1 MLRLLPFVLAVV
13 IWVYALVDCARTPE
27 EEMPY
32 RVPKVVWII
41 LVVVFPF
48 IGAVAWIIVSRVA
61 RSQNGG
67 GSGVWSSGPSNPE
80 RPSAPSGPV
89 APDDDPEFL
98 FRIEQRRRR
107 EAAAER
113 RRQAEKRGG
122 HLPGGGA
129 EGGGGT
135 DTASG
140 GASGDGGAGEGEPG
154 EGSSGPTG
162 GSTPDVDS
170 PR

>member
-1 MLRLLPFVLAVV
+1 MLRLLPVFLAVA

-27 EEMPY
+27 DEMPY

-48 IGAVAWIIVSRVA
+48 VGAVAWIIVSRVA

-67 GSGVWSSGPSNPE
+67 GSGVWSSGPPKPG
-80 RPSAPSGPV
+80 RPSAPSGPR

-113 RRQAEKRGG
+113 RRQAEKRGEKPG
-122 HLPGGGA
+122 HDSAGGGDA
-129 EGGGGT
+129 REGGAPGTGAHGGSA
-135 DTASG
+135 D
-140 GASGDGGAGEGEPG
+140 EPG
-154 EGSSGPTG
+154 EGNPGPSG
-162 GSTPDVDS
+162 GSAPDVDS
-170 PR
+170 SR